1 MYDSFCLYSHL
12 EYFALFRLGTSVG
25 RALIQSEISSSTNTA
40 NVKKSQGVLSKSSAP
55 SLANALFL
63 SLLHPCTAPRL
74 AAAW

>member
-1 MYDSFCLYSHL
+1 MICYVFINFEYSDH
-12 EYFALFRLGTSVG
+12 FRLGTSVG
-25 RALIQSEISSSTNTA
+25 RALIQSEISSATNTA